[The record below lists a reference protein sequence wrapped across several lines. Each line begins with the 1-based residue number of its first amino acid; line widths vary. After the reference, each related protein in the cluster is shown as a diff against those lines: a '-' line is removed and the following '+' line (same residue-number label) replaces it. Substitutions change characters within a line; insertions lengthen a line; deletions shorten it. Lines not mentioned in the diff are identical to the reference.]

1 MDFAV
6 KLDIFRGPLDLL
18 LYLVRKHE
26 LEVADIPLARV
37 IDQYLEHIA
46 VLEQIDVNAVG
57 DFLELASTLI
67 EIKSR
72 MVLPGDEEMSQEL
85 EDPRQELVRR
95 LLEYKQYRDAAS
107 MLEERG
113 RARRDRFTRLAS
125 DMATRPIEPHE
136 QPIQEVELWDLVSAF
151 GRVLKAKL
159 ATRGPENIRYDDTP
173 IHVFMLRIDARLRQE
188 GRVAFAAFFDGAVH
202 KSTLIGMFLAVLQ
215 LMRYQHARAAQPD
228 LFDEIWLEP
237 GSEPLP
243 AEIGIVADYEHGAA
257 GERSATFAQDR
268 AAEASTA
275 GKSAG

>member
-1 MDFAV
+1 MRFAV

-26 LEVADIPLARV
+26 LEVAEIPLALV
-37 IDQYLEHIA
+37 IDQYLEYIA
-46 VLEQIDVNAVG
+46 VLEQIDVDAVG

-72 MVLPGDEEMSQEL
+72 MVLPGDEEVAQEL

-95 LLEYKQYRDAAS
+95 LLEFKQYRDAAS

-113 RARRDRFTRLAS
+113 RARRDRFARVAS
-125 DMATRPIEPHE
+125 DMSTRPIEPHE

-173 IHVFMLRIDARLRQE
+173 IHVFMQRIDARLRQE

-215 LMRYQHARAAQPD
+215 LMRYQHARAAQGE
-228 LFDEIWLEP
+228 LFDEIWLEA
-237 GSEPLP
+237 GSEMLP
-243 AEIGIVADYEHGAA
+243 AEMSIVADYEH
-257 GERSATFAQDR
+257 ATT
-268 AAEASTA
+268 AEASTGAKRA
-275 GKSAG
+275 G